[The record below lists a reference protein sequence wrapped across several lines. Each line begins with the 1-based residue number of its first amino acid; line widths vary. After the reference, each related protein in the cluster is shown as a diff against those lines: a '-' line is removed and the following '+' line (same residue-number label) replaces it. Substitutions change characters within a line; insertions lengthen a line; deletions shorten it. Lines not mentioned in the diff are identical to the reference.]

1 MKQRKMLFRE
11 KFLGAIMIMAAMFL
25 FLQSGRM
32 AEAAAYKYGDF
43 AVTELSDSSVSI
55 DYRNLY
61 YETVAGGASV
71 LGYQIYLQDYTAATD
86 AQLVAAASVQQ
97 VYGNITGLLPGH
109 EYSVQ
114 IHLEYQYPG
123 TSSSEIYYSVQFTTP
138 LSGLSSDID
147 VVTDT
152 SQPGGGAGTG
162 TTPSASSGSAGS
174 SGSTGSTGIVN
185 TPSVSSVK
193 MVGANVGVVLN
204 RVVCDGY
211 EYAIYKQ
218 KSGALAKLE
227 STISS
232 STSFYGLSRKSV
244 YYVRARAYI
253 YDSNGNKVYSQWSG
267 KEYFVPQPKL
277 SKKGSKL
284 KRNQIKLKWAKVS
297 GASNYTIYIRKRGG
311 GKWTKVKTVSGKKSS
326 YTIKKYKGKSINI
339 RNNSYEV
346 TVKANSKIGG
356 RKYSSNKK
364 DYIYTYTRYRY

>member
-1 MKQRKMLFRE
+1 MKQRKILFRE

-25 FLQSGRM
+25 FLQNSRM

-43 AVTELSDSSVSI
+43 AVTELSDSSVAI

-114 IHLEYQYPG
+114 IHLEYQYPD

-138 LSGLSSDID
+138 LSGLASDID

-152 SQPGGGAGTG
+152 SQPGGGSGIG
-162 TTPSASSGSAGS
+162 TTPGAP
-174 SGSTGSTGIVN
+174 SGSTGLPGSTGIVN

-193 MVGANVGVVLN
+193 MVGANVGVVLK

-211 EYAIYKQ
+211 EYGIYKQ
-218 KSGALAKLE
+218 KSGALVKSE

-232 STSFYGLSRKSV
+232 SASFYGLSRKSV

-267 KEYFVPQPKL
+267 KKYFVPQPKL

-346 TVKANSKIGG
+346 TVKADSKIGG

>member
-1 MKQRKMLFRE
+1 MKQRKMLLRE

-25 FLQSGRM
+25 FLQNSRM

-43 AVTELSDSSVSI
+43 AITELSDSSVAI

-123 TSSSEIYYSVQFTTP
+123 TSPSEIYYSVQFTTP
-138 LSGLSSDID
+138 LSGLASDID

-152 SQPGGGAGTG
+152 SQPGGGSGIG
-162 TTPSASSGSAGS
+162 TTPGASSGSTGLP
-174 SGSTGSTGIVN
+174 GSTGIVN
-185 TPSVSSVK
+185 TPSVFSVK

-204 RVVCDGY
+204 RVTCDGY
-211 EYAIYKQ
+211 EYGIYNQ
-218 KSGALAKLE
+218 KSGALVKSE
-227 STISS
+227 SSISS
-232 STSFYGLSRKSV
+232 STTFYGLSRKSV

-267 KEYFVPQPKL
+267 KKYFVPQPKL

-297 GASNYTIYIRKRGG
+297 GASKYTIYIRKRGG

-346 TVKANSKIGG
+346 TVKADSKIGG